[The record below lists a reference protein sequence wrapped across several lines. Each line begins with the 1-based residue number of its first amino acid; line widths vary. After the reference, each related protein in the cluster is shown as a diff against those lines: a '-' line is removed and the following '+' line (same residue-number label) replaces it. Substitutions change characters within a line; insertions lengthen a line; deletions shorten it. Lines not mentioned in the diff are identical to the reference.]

1 MSSPKFP
8 GSSDFART
16 AAAYTVATPASTSP
30 TAPSSTAS
38 SARGSGATDNAQL
51 KAAFFEQS
59 GMHVHI
65 RKGPIPRM
73 PLRAAKPNRPRVAR
87 GAGQVGSQGDEPDLD
102 TPDDEVKPEQGLKRI
117 PAGFE
122 SRDDSEGRHKQ
133 EGGDRDERRLR
144 RLFSMAAAPLAPTAS
159 AGTTIGAG
167 TITARAR
174 GLNPPAAVT
183 VAPLPELHS
192 LRDVLHLIQSTSLAD
207 PSGKSVPLLLRRINA
222 AVLQNKIDL
231 PKIAKVADAREL
243 LIDIFGKGHHAPAPL
258 SATQRSLH
266 AMLPLWLLNLGRQR
280 TPTQQIHAAARL
292 SLPRTDYITAAA
304 AA

>member
-8 GSSDFART
+8 GGSDFVRT
-16 AAAYTVATPASTSP
+16 AAVYPVSALASTS
-30 TAPSSTAS
+30 SSTAS
-38 SARGSGATDNAQL
+38 SARSGGSTDNAQL

-59 GMHVHI
+59 GIHVHI

-73 PLRAAKPNRPRVAR
+73 PLRAAKPNRLRVAR
-87 GAGQVGSQGDEPDLD
+87 GAGRVGSHEDEPDSD
-102 TPDDEVKPEQGLKRI
+102 IPDDEVAAEEGLKRI

-133 EGGDRDERRLR
+133 DGGDRDERRLKK
-144 RLFSMAAAPLAPTAS
+144 LFSMAAAPSVPTGS
-159 AGTTIGAG
+159 VTIGAG

-174 GLNPPAAVT
+174 SLNPSPAVT
-183 VAPLPELHS
+183 LAPLPELHS

-231 PKIAKVADAREL
+231 PKISKVADTREL
-243 LIDIFGKGHHAPAPL
+243 LIDIFGKGHQNPSTL
-258 SATQRSLH
+258 SASQRSLH

-280 TPTQQIHAAARL
+280 TPTQQSHAAARL
-292 SLPRTDYITAAA
+292 SLPRTDYLTAAA